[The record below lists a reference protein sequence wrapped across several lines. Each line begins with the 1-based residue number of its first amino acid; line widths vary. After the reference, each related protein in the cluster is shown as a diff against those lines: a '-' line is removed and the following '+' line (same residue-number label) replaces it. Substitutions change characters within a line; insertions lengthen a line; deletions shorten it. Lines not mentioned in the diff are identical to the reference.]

1 MSGRRIGGNVGGNTP
16 QNGCSREH
24 EIVDLVVSGREVDE
38 GDRTLRA
45 HASQCTACA
54 ETLELAR
61 LLREDQRALC
71 GEAPVPAAG
80 TVWWRATIRARAEAA
95 RTAGQPITLLQ
106 GIAAA
111 TAVGLLVGLG
121 GAWGRSIL
129 LGGSWFDRVGDLV
142 SRLDAGRA
150 HLATS
155 ASVPAALGLPLLL
168 ALAACLIVAPLA
180 VYLATAD
187 EP

>member
-1 MSGRRIGGNVGGNTP
+1 MNGHTIGQSVCP
-16 QNGCSREH
+16 REQ
-24 EIVDLVVSGREVDE
+24 EIVDLVVTGQWRDD
-38 GDRTLRA
+38 GDDALRA
-45 HASQCTACA
+45 HAAQCNACA

-61 LLREDQRALC
+61 LLQDERKALC
-71 GEAPVPAAG
+71 EEAPVPSAG
-80 TVWWRATIRARAEAA
+80 AVWWRATIRARAEAA

-111 TAVGLLVGLG
+111 TALGLFAGLAGALWRSVVAG
-121 GAWGRSIL
+121 GAW
-129 LGGSWFDRVGDLV
+129 FDRFDDLV
-142 SRLDAGRA
+142 LR
-150 HLATS
+150 S
-155 ASVPAALGLPLLL
+155 AAAPTTLVLPLLL